1 MKHTFKR
8 ITAFALSVIT
18 LGSLVS
24 CGKDVE
30 EINDSQESTS
40 SESATDTAKTE
51 ITIGLFNEL
60 TSELPAAVKEFNR
73 NNENYIVKIKD
84 YSDGKSLMEMD
95 ETELNNAETQMDM
108 DIINGNSPDIIVRNA
123 YEITRYIQLDLFE
136 NLYSFMEN
144 SDGIKREDLIPNIVA
159 GAEIDSELPVIM
171 TNFYID
177 TSVAK
182 TKNIPEESIN
192 WTVDDVFNTL
202 NSLPDD
208 MSFFFGETS
217 KNAVASYI
225 LTIAENDFVDYG
237 SNTCSFDSAEFI
249 ELLEKINNLDF
260 KDYAQNDDDG
270 SMAFMRD
277 KYLIKQISLCGVSDA
292 VYNIY
297 SGNGEEMS
305 FLGYPTADGGKNY
318 LSAEEILGILKTSDC
333 KEGAW
338 EFINFLLTES
348 NLPLD
353 LEDRNCGIP
362 ITEAHFRSTLDAEG
376 EGSIREPREFF
387 WLDGQEITLT
397 EEQITEYEQ
406 FIRSI
411 DGSFFK
417 NTNIS
422 NIVGQEIQSMLGG
435 ESTPEK
441 CAEMIQDRAETYLSE
456 QS

>member
-1 MKHTFKR
+1 MKHTIYK
-8 ITAFALSVIT
+8 ITAFVLALLT

-40 SESATDTAKTE
+40 SESAPDTEKTE
-51 ITIGLFNEL
+51 ITIGLYNEL
-60 TSELPAAVKEFNR
+60 NSELPAAVKEFNR
-73 NNENYIVKIKD
+73 SNENYIVQIKD

-95 ETELNNAETQMDM
+95 ETEFNNAATQMDM

-123 YEITRYIQLDLFE
+123 YDITRYIQLDLFE

-144 SDGIKREDLIPNIVA
+144 SDGIKREDLIPNIIA

-237 SNTCSFDSAEFI
+237 SNTCSFDSDEFI
-249 ELLEKINNLDF
+249 ELLRKIDALDF
-260 KDYAQNDDDG
+260 DDYTQYDTDG
-270 SMAFMRD
+270 MAFMRD
-277 KYLIKQISLCGVSDA
+277 KYLINQISLCGVSDA

-353 LEDRNCGIP
+353 LEDRNIGIP
-362 ITEAHFRSTLDAEG
+362 ITEAHFRSLLDAEG
-376 EGSIREPREFF
+376 EDSIREPREFF
-387 WLDGQEITLT
+387 WQNGQEIALT
-397 EEQITEYEQ
+397 EEQIAEYEQ

-422 NIVGQEIQSMLGG
+422 NIVWQELQSMLGG

-441 CAEMIQDRAETYLSE
+441 CAEMIQDRSETYLSE